1 MPPPPV
7 AGAVVGNGPAECVR
21 VAEGRAPALLV
32 ADGLTVGVLLRAV
45 GLGEAFGDCEA
56 LTPGDSFGSVTC
68 GDPVQATTD
77 AEATKATQPTAV
89 SLAMNRVPAVVVR
102 IFMGLLMPAA
112 KGRSSGSANR
122 DKQ

>member
-7 AGAVVGNGPAECVR
+7 AGAAVGNGPTERVR
-21 VAEGRAPALLV
+21 VGEGRAPALLV
-32 ADGLTVGVLLRAV
+32 ADGLTLGVLPVAV
-45 GLGEAFGDCEA
+45 GLGEVFGDCEA
-56 LTPGDSFGSVTC
+56 VTPGDSFGSVGC

-77 AEATKATQPTAV
+77 AEATMAAQPTAA
-89 SLAMNRVPAVVVR
+89 SLAMNRAPAVVVR

-112 KGRSSGSANR
+112 DGRSSGSANR